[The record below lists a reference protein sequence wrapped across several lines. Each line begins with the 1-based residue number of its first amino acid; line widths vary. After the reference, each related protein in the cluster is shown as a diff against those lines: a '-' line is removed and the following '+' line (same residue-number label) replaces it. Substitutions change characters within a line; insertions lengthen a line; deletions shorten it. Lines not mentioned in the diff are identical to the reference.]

1 MTGRLGPAKV
11 DQQKAQRNTRKRER
25 ERERE
30 KERERAIRAPTTW
43 FEPQWV
49 HTSTVRHCRTQQF
62 NNANVNPS
70 VSPTDGSMCP
80 NGTPFRNFPTF
91 CNVYTISELFN
102 LKASWIFWF
111 GLPPGGDR
119 ARSLSRTSLE
129 GTRMAHPKAL
139 WNPHLVFFGG
149 GDQAT
154 PTAAP

>member
-30 KERERAIRAPTTW
+30 RATRAPTTW

-91 CNVYTISELFN
+91 RNCYTISEFLN

-111 GLPPGGDR
+111 GLPPGGGDR

-139 WNPHLVFFGG
+139 WNPHLVFVGCVC
-149 GDQAT
+149 GDHSL
-154 PTAAP
+154 P